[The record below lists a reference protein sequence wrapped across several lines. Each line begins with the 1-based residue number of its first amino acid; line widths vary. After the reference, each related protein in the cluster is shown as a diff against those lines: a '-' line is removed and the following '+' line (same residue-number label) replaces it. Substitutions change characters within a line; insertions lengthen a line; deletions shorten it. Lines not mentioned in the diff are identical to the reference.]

1 MTIHSTKP
9 CVQCDATKRNI
20 KKSLTALGLVDDT
33 IVDTGGE
40 VHNQDGSVILKV
52 IVIDGVEAEEAIDK
66 AKNKLGVSDKIQ
78 APLVFTDERTWTGF
92 HPDEIKYF
100 FADAAKAM
108 AKDRTVTITV
118 YQASSVPTTPAV
130 PALMSA

>member
-1 MTIHSTKP
+1 MDMTIHSTKP
-9 CVQCDATKRNI
+9 CVQCDATKRNV
-20 KKSLTALGLVDDT
+20 KKALTALGLVDDT

-40 VHNQDGSVILKV
+40 VHNQDGNVILKV
-52 IVIDGVEAEEAIDK
+52 IVIDGVDAEEAIDK

-100 FADAAKAM
+100 FADAVEAM
-108 AKDRTVTITV
+108 AKGRTITITI
-118 YQASSVPTTPAV
+118 YQASSVPAAPSLIAV
-130 PALMSA
+130 